1 MVDEGLEQ
9 VENKDEVRQKI
20 HRNISFFAG
29 DHPLQEPT
37 GAHMTQVSSGAAPY
51 QPKH

>member
-20 HRNISFFAG
+20 HRNNSFLIERMA
-29 DHPLQEPT
+29 
-37 GAHMTQVSSGAAPY
+37 
-51 QPKH
+51 

>member
-20 HRNISFFAG
+20 HRNISFLIERMA
-29 DHPLQEPT
+29 
-37 GAHMTQVSSGAAPY
+37 
-51 QPKH
+51 